1 MDIKL
6 HNTDDLNAVITIDI
20 KKDDY
25 QPKVDKILK
34 DYRKTANIPGFRKG
48 HVPLGLIKRQFGKSV
63 MVDEVNKLLQESLN
77 NYIVEEKLDILGQP
91 LPKTKDEFDWDSEDY
106 QFEFELGLTPNFDI
120 NLKPE
125 KPVVHYK
132 IEADTAFLDDQVKT
146 VQKQFGKLVSQSEVK
161 EGYKVVGKFEN
172 EAEEIDNEATIT
184 IKDLEDEK
192 LLLGA
197 KVGDAVVF
205 KTASLFKEK
214 ADLAKHLGINAEKA
228 EDLDVDVTFTISE
241 INEEVPAELNE
252 ELFKKVYPNEEIS
265 TEEELRNK
273 FKEEAE
279 KHFESQSDQQLLND
293 VSEFLIES
301 ADFELPSEFLQKWLR
316 VSGEKELTEEEA
328 QEQFEKSEKGFKF
341 QLIEQKIVSENN
353 IKVEFEEIK
362 EEIRGRIE
370 MQMSQFGGYDITDD
384 MLDGIVQNML
394 KNQEETKK
402 VSDQV
407 LSKKLIEFYKNNVN
421 LEVKKVNYKQFIDE
435 VYK

>member
-184 IKDLEDEK
+184 LKDLEDEK